1 MNDTLTGF
9 VLIAI
14 GVVAMIGAALN
25 WRIVSHPGRLLNRLL
40 GDTVARAVYGAAGL
54 VLLALGLN
62 RLLAVL

>member
-14 GVVAMIGAALN
+14 GVVAIIGAALN

>member
-14 GVVAMIGAALN
+14 GVVAIIGAALN

-54 VLLALGLN
+54 VLLALGVN